1 MSICPFCPFSASCK
15 RGVRLVS
22 DKELSSG
29 EFVRDVRNFAA
40 DLGERPAEWL
50 DYVLE
55 LLALLDGCI
64 VDGRGQ
70 PAYLSTEIFLPTD
83 QEIDDGVGAVI
94 EYRMR
99 NWFEETFATP
109 VPESVTPH
117 VRIEAKERFRIV
129 ATILRAR
136 FPAQAAMWGVRAAN
150 DNFAPIPPTEQAAS
164 A

>member
-1 MSICPFCPFSASCK
+1 MRVEFADDGAKLLRTIELLERHLACCALDALHR
-15 RGVRLVS
+15 RGQHRGQ
-22 DKELSSG
+22 EIG
-29 EFVRDVRNFAA
+29 
-40 DLGERPAEWL
+40 PAEWL

-150 DNFAPIPPTEQAAS
+150 DNFAPIPPTEQTAS

>member
-1 MSICPFCPFSASCK
+1 MRYCPLCPCRARCA
-15 RGVRLVS
+15 RGVRLVN
-22 DKELSSG
+22 DRELSNP
-29 EFVRDVRNFAA
+29 EFVRDVRDFGFG
-40 DLGERPAEWL
+40 LSKRPSEWL
-50 DYVLE
+50 DFVLE
-55 LLALLDGCI
+55 LFARFEGCVI
-64 VDGRGQ
+64 DDRGH
-70 PAYLSTEIFLPTD
+70 PVRLNTEIFLPTD
-83 QEIDDGVGAVI
+83 KQISDGVGAVI

-150 DNFAPIPPTEQAAS
+150 DNFAPIPPTEQTAS

>member
-1 MSICPFCPFSASCK
+1 MSLCPLCPFSASCK

-22 DKELSSG
+22 DKELSNG

-40 DLGERPAEWL
+40 GLGKRPADWL
-50 DYVLE
+50 DYVLKLYASFE
-55 LLALLDGCI
+55 GCI
-64 VDGRGQ
+64 VDGRGR
-70 PAYLSTEIFLPTD
+70 PAHLDTTIFLPTD

-109 VPESVTPH
+109 VPENVTPH
-117 VRIEAKERFRIV
+117 VRIEAKGRFLIV
-129 ATILRAR
+129 ASILRAR

-150 DNFAPIPPTEQAAS
+150 DNEPRIPPSVFEPRA
-164 A
+164 